1 MRPPEPDP
9 IKNVKAVKIK
19 EETNNNVLLEG
30 AELES
35 VEDYIEK
42 VIHIRTKKVG
52 YLIGTAGRT
61 IRGFENNSGAKI
73 DIMSPNSTD
82 QETPILLSGT
92 AESVRNVLRMIMDLY
107 HMNNFSSQ
115 LWQHLRNNE
124 HKDNKD
130 NDLLIDEQNINPM
143 NIDISLQFFSKNASQ
158 LDDYCQDKHWN

>member
-1 MRPPEPDP
+1 MMRPPEPDP

-73 DIMSPNSTD
+73 DIMTPNSRN
-82 QETPILLSGT
+82 QETPVLLSGG
-92 AESVRNVLRMIMDLY
+92 
-107 HMNNFSSQ
+107 
-115 LWQHLRNNE
+115 
-124 HKDNKD
+124 
-130 NDLLIDEQNINPM
+130 
-143 NIDISLQFFSKNASQ
+143 
-158 LDDYCQDKHWN
+158 